1 MNFCVVFEGGRKS
14 PNKRRVRFLDLDE
27 KEVQN
32 VEAGGERRSK
42 HSETWAVN
50 AFNEWRQFKGYSLDK
65 SIGDLSEEE
74 DVSEFVEM
82 LFKFT
87 LQVTKSDGSLY
98 PPTL

>member
-1 MNFCVVFEGGRKS
+1 M
-14 PNKRRVRFLDLDE
+14 RFLDLDE

-42 HSETWAVN
+42 HSKTWAVN

-65 SIGDLSEEE
+65 SIGDLSEEK

-87 LQVTKSDGSLY
+87 LQVTKLDGSLY
-98 PPTL
+98 PPTS